1 MLRKLILCL
10 PLLLGSAAALADGP
24 AGPAQASSAP
34 AKAVPADAAK
44 QPTKKRTVKTAS
56 SEEKPDPAAATTAT
70 QPGGDVKMS
79 GMSILGNED
88 SPKSLVLVP
97 WKSSQLGDMPSV
109 SRLLDSSTQPV
120 DKEVFMRELS
130 YYEFR
135 TGTEAT
141 GLPK

>member
-1 MLRKLILCL
+1 MSPKLILCL
-10 PLLLGSAAALADGP
+10 PLLLGAAAALADGP
-24 AGPAQASSAP
+24 ATATQAPSAP
-34 AKAVPADAAK
+34 AKAVSAEAAK
-44 QPTKKRTVKTAS
+44 EPAKNRTARTAGG
-56 SEEKPDPAAATTAT
+56 EEKLDPAAATTKT

-135 TGTEAT
+135 TGA
-141 GLPK
+141 K